1 MKKRKRDVPI
11 LFWVTEEEK
20 SQIEERMK
28 LAGTVNMSAYLRKL
42 ALDGYILH
50 LDLPEIQEMVR
61 LLRLSGNNINQIAR
75 RLHGT
80 GRIYEEDIG
89 YLSEKQ
95 AQIWEGVNTILTRL
109 AQLK

>member
-1 MKKRKRDVPI
+1 
-11 LFWVTEEEK
+11 
-20 SQIEERMK
+20 MK

-42 ALDGYILH
+42 ALDGYILR

-61 LLRLSGNNINQIAR
+61 LLRLSGNNINQIAK

-80 GRIYEEDIG
+80 GRIYAEDIG

-95 AQIWEGVNTILTRL
+95 DQIWEGVNTILTRL